1 MTKRTPMETWR
12 TASAGGINERVV
24 DEVLSELPVEI
35 TMKLVSAEIAIVGPD
50 RGGKMWTLLLDWSF
64 KRGDWLR
71 PITGWP
77 AEPEEIREWK
87 RARGIQG

>member
-1 MTKRTPMETWR
+1 METWR

-50 RGGKMWTLLLDWSF
+50 RGGKMWTLLLD
-64 KRGDWLR
+64 
-71 PITGWP
+71 
-77 AEPEEIREWK
+77 
-87 RARGIQG
+87 